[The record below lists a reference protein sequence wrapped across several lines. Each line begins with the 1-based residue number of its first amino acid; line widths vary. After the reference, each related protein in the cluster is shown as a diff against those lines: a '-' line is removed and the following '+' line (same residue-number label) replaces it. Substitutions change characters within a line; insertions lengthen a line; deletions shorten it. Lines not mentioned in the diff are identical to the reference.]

1 MDRCEGIALPHS
13 LIHGRTAGVPA
24 ECNGSKVLSKL
35 TVLFEDPFWLG
46 IYERE
51 TDGKYEVSRIIFGA
65 EPKDYEVY
73 AFLLKNHSDFRFS
86 PSIEAKKQQ
95 EKQVN
100 PKRLKRSIN
109 KQLQESGFSSKAKQ
123 ALKLQQEQNKTVRK
137 SHSRLQKEEEEKRQF
152 LLHQQKRKNKHR
164 GH

>member
-1 MDRCEGIALPHS
+1 MDTVVSR
-13 LIHGRTAGVPA
+13 
-24 ECNGSKVLSKL
+24 L

-51 TDGKYEVSRIIFGA
+51 AGGKYEAGRIIFGA

-73 AFLLKNHSDFRFS
+73 AFLLKNYSGFRFS
-86 PSIEAKKQQ
+86 PSMEG
-95 EKQVN
+95 EKQAEKRVN
-100 PKRLKRSIN
+100 PKRLKRMIN
-109 KQLQESGFSSKAKQ
+109 KQLQNSGFSSKAKQ
-123 ALKLQQEQNKTVRK
+123 ALKLQQEENKTVRK
-137 SHSRLQKEEEEKRQF
+137 SHSRLQREEEENRQF

>member
-1 MDRCEGIALPHS
+1 MD
-13 LIHGRTAGVPA
+13 TV
-24 ECNGSKVLSKL
+24 VSKL

-51 TDGKYEVSRIIFGA
+51 ACGKYEVSRIIFGA

-73 AFLLKNHSDFRFS
+73 AFLLKNHSGFRFS
-86 PSIEAKKQQ
+86 PSMEA
-95 EKQVN
+95 EKPAAKPVN
-100 PKRLKRSIN
+100 PKRLKRIIN
-109 KQLQESGFSSKAKQ
+109 KQLNECGFSSKAKQ
-123 ALKLQQEQNKTVRK
+123 ALKLQQEENKTVRK
-137 SHSRLQKEEEEKRQF
+137 SHSKMQKEEEENRQF

>member
-1 MDRCEGIALPHS
+1 MDTVVSR
-13 LIHGRTAGVPA
+13 
-24 ECNGSKVLSKL
+24 L

-51 TDGKYEVSRIIFGA
+51 AGGKYEAGRIIFGA

-73 AFLLKNHSDFRFS
+73 AFLLKNHSGFRFS
-86 PSIEAKKQQ
+86 PSMEA
-95 EKQVN
+95 EKQAEKRVN
-100 PKRLKRSIN
+100 PKRLKRMIN
-109 KQLQESGFSSKAKQ
+109 KQLQDNGFSSKAKQ
-123 ALKLQQEQNKTVRK
+123 ALKLWQEENKTVRK
-137 SHSRLQKEEEEKRQF
+137 SHSRLQREEEENRQF